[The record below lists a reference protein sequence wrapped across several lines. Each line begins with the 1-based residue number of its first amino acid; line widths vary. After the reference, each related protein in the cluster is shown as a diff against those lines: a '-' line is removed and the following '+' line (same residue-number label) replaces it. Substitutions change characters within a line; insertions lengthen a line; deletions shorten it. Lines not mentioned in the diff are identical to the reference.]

1 MKRIQRLLQ
10 RAAKAPLY
18 RKKFAGLKPRAVRDL
33 RSFSATIPPTRL
45 EELAAETLKNAASL
59 SPRLCVG
66 RGPRAIFQLEYD
78 TQPALYLALD
88 RADLRGYAQVLKH
101 CWSLAGLRKGDRV
114 AIFDYGTSP
123 LSYLAASSFTPYLDR
138 GAADLLGCLP
148 VCNDGVA
155 NMSPRAVEILR
166 YVRPRVLFIRHDCLH
181 ALAVEV
187 ERQALRLADYTQAL
201 VAAENESLLSDEER
215 RGFEKR
221 LGVPIYRLL
230 RIDAAMFLAMEC
242 PRCRLLHCRRDAYFV
257 ETLAE
262 GDGATENPLVVTNW
276 FAGTSPTVRYLS
288 QVRGSLQPSG
298 CPRGPKDLRIAV

>member
-1 MKRIQRLLQ
+1 MNRIQRLLQ

-18 RKKFAGLKPRAVRDL
+18 RKKFAGLKLRGVRDL

-45 EELAAETLKNAASL
+45 EEFAAETLKSTASL
-59 SPRLCVG
+59 SSRLCAS

-88 RADLRGYAQVLKH
+88 RADLRGYVQILKH
-101 CWSLAGLRKGDRV
+101 CWSLVGLRKGDRV

-155 NMSPRAVEILR
+155 NMSPRAIEILR
-166 YVRPRVLFIRHDCLH
+166 YVRPRVFFIRHDCLH

-262 GDGATENPLVVTNW
+262 EDDAAENPLVVTNW

-288 QVRGSLQPSG
+288 QVRGSLEPSG
-298 CPRGPKDLRIAV
+298 CPRGPRDLRIAV

>member
-1 MKRIQRLLQ
+1 MKRIQRLMQ

-18 RKKFAGLKPRAVRDL
+18 RKKFAGLKPRTLRDL

-45 EELAAETLKNAASL
+45 EELAVEKLTGAGPL
-59 SPRLCVG
+59 SPRLCAG

-78 TQPALYLALD
+78 TQPPLYLALA
-88 RADLRGYAQVLKH
+88 RADLRSYAQVLKH

-123 LSYLAASSFTPYLDR
+123 LSYLAASSFTPYLER

-166 YVRPRVLFIRHDCLH
+166 YVRPRVFFIRHDCLH
-181 ALAVEV
+181 ALATEI
-187 ERQALRLADYTQAL
+187 ERQALRLVDYTQAL
-201 VAAENESLLSDEER
+201 VAAENESLLSDAER

-257 ETLAE
+257 ETLPE
-262 GDGATENPLVVTNW
+262 GDGPAENPLVVTNW

-288 QVRGSLQPSG
+288 QMRGSLQPSG

>member
-45 EELAAETLKNAASL
+45 EELAAEKLKGAASL

-66 RGPRAIFQLEYD
+66 RGPRATFQLEYD

-88 RADLRGYAQVLKH
+88 RADLRGYAQVLAH
-101 CWSLAGLRKGDRV
+101 CWSLVGLRKGDRV

-123 LSYLAASSFTPYLDR
+123 LSYLAASSFTPYLER
-138 GAADLLGCLP
+138 GAADLLGCRP

-166 YVRPRVLFIRHDCLH
+166 YVRPRVFFIRHDCLH
-181 ALAVEV
+181 ALTMEV

-215 RGFEKR
+215 RSFEKR

-262 GDGATENPLVVTNW
+262 GDGAAENPLVVTNW

-288 QVRGSLQPSG
+288 QVRGSLEPSG
-298 CPRGPKDLRIAV
+298 CPMGPKDMRIAV